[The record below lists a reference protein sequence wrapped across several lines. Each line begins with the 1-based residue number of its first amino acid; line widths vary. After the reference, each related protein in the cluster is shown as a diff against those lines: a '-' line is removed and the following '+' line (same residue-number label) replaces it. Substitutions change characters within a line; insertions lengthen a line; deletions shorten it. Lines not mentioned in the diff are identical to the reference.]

1 MLNVFAELYGAENVS
16 DASEFRGML
25 KSVGSRPV
33 RGHFAFVRHTV
44 QIWGWNGPNDSYTTL
59 LPVLPCFAGL
69 RGLHTCLNTGANM
82 ETIHVVQ
89 PFDQVGRRL
98 VPGQVLQFKTAD
110 EAARRAER
118 LAEKHAGIV
127 AYSMDVDEDG
137 GDYGAPR
144 VLFQSGDV
152 PEL

>member
-1 MLNVFAELYGAENVS
+1 
-16 DASEFRGML
+16 
-25 KSVGSRPV
+25 
-33 RGHFAFVRHTV
+33 
-44 QIWGWNGPNDSYTTL
+44 
-59 LPVLPCFAGL
+59 
-69 RGLHTCLNTGANM
+69 M

-89 PFDQVGRRL
+89 PFDQVDRRL

-118 LAEKHAGIV
+118 LADKHAGIV

-137 GDYGAPR
+137 GDYGTPR
-144 VLFQSGDV
+144 VLFQAGDV